1 MYLLST
7 PRLIISGAAPQ
18 CGKSLLVMALT
29 VALKSRKV
37 SVSCCVNAPSLYFSA
52 IYQRL
57 ARRYVRCLDHRI
69 LSSKQIM
76 QSVCQASL
84 GADLILIDG
93 TRGLYDGSSPGSL
106 RGSDA
111 ELAAIAHIPVVLT
124 VDVRGFGQ
132 SLAALVKGYQ
142 ELAQNFKVC
151 GVIANRVD
159 VGDAFESRDATF
171 YNAALDYF
179 GQDRL
184 LGAAPELSPSPDLPP
199 SELRA
204 SGVNISLDRQFIVD
218 LGQLASNHIDL
229 ERLQELAAS
238 AEPTRINGI
247 EIEPRGRRCRI
258 AVSDDSCFNVCFQDN
273 LDLLRYYGAE
283 IVAFSPL
290 ADESIPERSG
300 AVYLSGGN
308 LQDYGREL
316 YNNQS
321 MYQALRKFHEAGG
334 VIYAEGSGAA
344 YLCDQFILGE
354 DGSSV
359 DGVGILEGQAMP
371 GPAMMHYTDAA
382 TVEDSIIGRPGQVIK
397 GYAVGEWSI
406 EPKRRTLAIL
416 RATQLGVETDAD
428 GFSPGPQ
435 IIMCRHYYHFG
446 SNPEIARALVDAAE
460 VNHKLS

>member
-1 MYLLST
+1 MYLLSS
-7 PRLIISGAAPQ
+7 PRVIISGAAPRS
-18 CGKSLLVMALT
+18 GKSLLVMAIT

-37 SVSCCVNAPSLYFSA
+37 SVSCCVNSPSLYFSA

-57 ARRYVRCLDHRI
+57 SRRYVRCLDHRI

-93 TRGLYDGSSPGSL
+93 ARGLYDGSSPGSL

-111 ELAAIAHIPVVLT
+111 ELAAIAHIPVVLS

-142 ELAQNFKVC
+142 DLAQNFRVG

-171 YNAALDYF
+171 YNTALDYF
-179 GQDRL
+179 GQSRL
-184 LGAAPELSPSPDLPP
+184 LGATPELSPVPELPP

-204 SGVNISLDRQFIVD
+204 GGVNISLDRQFIVD
-218 LGQLASNHIDL
+218 LGQLASNHVDL
-229 ERLQELAAS
+229 DRLQEIAAT

-273 LDLLRYYGAE
+273 IDLLRYYGAE
-283 IVAFSPL
+283 IVSFSPL

-316 YNNQS
+316 ANNQS
-321 MYQALRKFHEAGG
+321 MYEALRNFHNNGG

-344 YLCDQFILGE
+344 YLCDNFILSD

-359 DGVGILEGQAMP
+359 PGVGILEGQAL
-371 GPAMMHYTDAA
+371 PANGLVHYTDAA
-382 TVEDSIIGRPGQVIK
+382 TVEDSILGRPGQVLK

-406 EPKRRTLAIL
+406 EPKRRCQSVL
-416 RATQLGVETDAD
+416 RATQLGLETDAD
-428 GFSPGPQ
+428 GFAPGPQ

-446 SNPEIARALVDAAE
+446 SNPEIARALADAAE
-460 VNHKLS
+460 VNHRLI

>member
-7 PRLIISGAAPQ
+7 PRLVISGTAPQ
-18 CGKSLLVMALT
+18 CGKSLIVMALA

-57 ARRYVRCLDHRI
+57 TRRYVRCLDHRI
-69 LSSKQIM
+69 LSSKQMM
-76 QSVCQASL
+76 QSLCQAAL

-93 TRGLYDGSSPGSL
+93 TRGLYDGSAPGSL

-111 ELAAIAHIPVVLT
+111 ELAAIAHIPVVL
-124 VDVRGFGQ
+124 VIDVRGFGQ
-132 SLAALVKGYQ
+132 SLAALIKGYQ
-142 ELAQNFKVC
+142 DLAQNFRVG

-179 GQDRL
+179 GQARL
-184 LGAAPELSPSPDLPP
+184 LGAAPELQPRPELPP
-199 SELRA
+199 SELR
-204 SGVNISLDRQFIVD
+204 SGGVNISLDRQFIVE
-218 LGQLASNHIDL
+218 LGNLASNHIDL
-229 ERLQELAAS
+229 EKLQELGAT

-283 IVAFSPL
+283 IVSFSPL

-300 AVYLSGGN
+300 AVYLSGAN

-316 YNNQS
+316 QNNQS
-321 MYQALRKFHEAGG
+321 MYKALKAFHEGGG

-344 YLCDQFILGE
+344 YLCQEFVLDQ

-359 DGVGILEGQAMP
+359 EGVGILEGQALP
-371 GPAMMHYTDAA
+371 GTGLKHYTDAA
-382 TVEDSIIGRPGQVIK
+382 TVEDSILGRPGLVIK

-406 EPKRRTLAIL
+406 EPSRRYLTIL
-416 RATQLGVETDAD
+416 RATQLGVETEVD

-460 VNHKLS
+460 VNHKLI